1 MRTLKQL
8 QPSCQAEAILEKVGK
23 WQEIVNRQP
32 SSTSEDNEKMTKRNY
47 PYVSICALP
56 AFSYQGI
63 FCIVFKPNLKE
74 PWTCSKIGKK

>member
-47 PYVSICALP
+47 PYVFVLFLP
-56 AFSYQGI
+56 FLI
-63 FCIVFKPNLKE
+63 KE
-74 PWTCSKIGKK
+74 SSVLFLNPI